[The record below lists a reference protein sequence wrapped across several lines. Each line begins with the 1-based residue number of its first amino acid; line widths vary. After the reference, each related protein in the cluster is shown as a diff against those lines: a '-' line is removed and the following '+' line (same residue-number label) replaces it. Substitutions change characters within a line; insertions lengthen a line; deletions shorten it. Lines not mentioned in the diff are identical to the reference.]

1 MKLRLKRIAK
11 KDTYTIGKLYI
22 DDIYFCDTLEDKDRG
37 ITNDMTE
44 EDISKI
50 KVKGETAIP
59 IGTYNISITY
69 SPKFK
74 RDMPLIENVK
84 GFAGIRIHSGNTDKD
99 SEGCIL
105 VGENKIIGKVIN
117 SRETYNKLFNRLVKE
132 KNKITI
138 EIK

>member
-1 MKLRLKRIAK
+1 MKITLKRIAK

-22 DDIYFCDTLEDKDRG
+22 DDIYFCDALEDKDRCLNG
-37 ITNDMTE
+37 DMSE
-44 EDISKI
+44 EEIIKI

-59 IGTYNISITY
+59 TGIYNISITY
-69 SPKFK
+69 SHKFK

-84 GFAGIRIHSGNTDKD
+84 GFAGIRIHAGNTDKD

-105 VGENKIIGKVIN
+105 VGENKVIGKVIN
-117 SRETYNKLFNRLVKE
+117 SRNTYNKLFNRLVRE

>member
-1 MKLRLKRIAK
+1 MKITLKRIAK

-22 DDIYFCDTLEDKDRG
+22 DDIYFCDTLEDKDRCL
-37 ITNDMTE
+37 NSDMSE
-44 EDISKI
+44 EEIIKI

-59 IGTYNISITY
+59 TGIYNISITY
-69 SPKFK
+69 SHKFK

-84 GFAGIRIHSGNTDKD
+84 GFAGIRIHAGNTDKD

-105 VGENKIIGKVIN
+105 VGENKVIGKLIN
-117 SRETYNKLFNRLVKE
+117 SRNTYNKLFNRLVRE

>member
-22 DDIYFCDTLEDKDRG
+22 DDIYFCDTLEDRDRG

-59 IGTYNISITY
+59 TGTYNISITY

>member
-1 MKLRLKRIAK
+1 MKLKLKRIAK

-22 DDIYFCDTLEDKDRG
+22 DDIYFCDTLEDRDRG

>member
-11 KDTYTIGKLYI
+11 KDNYTIGKLYI